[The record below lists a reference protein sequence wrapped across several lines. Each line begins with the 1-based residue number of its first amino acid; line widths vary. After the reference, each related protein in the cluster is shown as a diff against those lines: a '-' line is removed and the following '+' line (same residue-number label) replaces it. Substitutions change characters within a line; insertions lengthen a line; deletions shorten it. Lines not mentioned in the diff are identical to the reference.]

1 MDVYPYGRSV
11 AKLRPSVLV
20 HCNTRTNRF
29 ITSDARPTN
38 CPLAVPISAVTTFMV
53 AVCKSGMMEAKVTCS
68 VDGKRNTFRYC
79 SPLAVKSM
87 SLKGKRKKVG
97 RSMTDFK

>member
-29 ITSDARPTN
+29 ITSDARPNNGT
-38 CPLAVPISAVTTFMV
+38 LAAPISAVTTFMV
-53 AVCKSGMMEAKVTCS
+53 AICKSGMMEARVTCS
-68 VDGKRNTFRYC
+68 VAGKRITFCYC

-97 RSMTDFK
+97 LSMTDLK